1 MSPRDGDNV
10 GRSHILRRQSQRIA
24 NFRQQGGNGKPNEKG
39 NKERPPR
46 VVKGPHVGSGKTA
59 QFQFRRLVVIVDGQT
74 EFAMVEI
81 IIIIIVVVQGH
92 IFRNVRHGCDWL
104 FGRTGTGSGCG
115 IIQRDGVS
123 LHGLLFIRIIG
134 WSFV

>member
-1 MSPRDGDNV
+1 MW
-10 GRSHILRRQSQRIA
+10 GRAKLH
-24 NFRQQGGNGKPNEKG
+24 NFSSFRF
-39 NKERPPR
+39 
-46 VVKGPHVGSGKTA
+46 VVV
-59 QFQFRRLVVIVDGQT
+59 VDGQI

-115 IIQRDGVS
+115 IIQRDGAS
-123 LHGLLFIRIIG
+123 LYGLLFIRIIG